1 MTAGVATAE
10 VDVSLTVRSMLGERV
25 SRFRH
30 ILQLFT
36 RESYLFCVIL
46 VSHELNCLRNMDY
59 LMMGIFVLK
68 KEAAFSQ
75 TKILVS
81 WIRRAA
87 LVRPALFQGHSAR
100 QIYPPNTRRLCQPV
114 IEHARRIHFFSP
126 IASSTKIGPK

>member
-1 MTAGVATAE
+1 MATAE

-25 SRFRH
+25 STFRH

-36 RESYLFCVIL
+36 RKPSLFCVVL
-46 VSHELNCLRNMDY
+46 VSHELNCLRNKDY
-59 LMMGIFVLK
+59 FMMAILMMR
-68 KEAAFSQ
+68 KEPSFSQ

-81 WIRRAA
+81 WIGRAA

-114 IEHARRIHFFSP
+114 IEHARRIHFFFLF
-126 IASSTKIGPK
+126 ASFTKIVRK